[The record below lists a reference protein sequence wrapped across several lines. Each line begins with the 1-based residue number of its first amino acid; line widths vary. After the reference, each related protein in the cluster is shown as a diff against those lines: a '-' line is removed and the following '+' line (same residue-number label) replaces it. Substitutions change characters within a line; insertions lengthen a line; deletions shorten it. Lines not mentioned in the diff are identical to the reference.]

1 MLVNYIN
8 KLRRSFTPRCNFTCF
23 RWINQRI
30 ELNPTQ
36 MQGEH
41 KKLHTENNLSS
52 RLLRNTWAA
61 KSCCTYQTINIIY
74 VIQWCLQF
82 TGKFWHISDLHID
95 PTYHVTEDRTKVC
108 YSSKGF
114 PASDPG
120 IFGDFMCDSPY
131 KLILSAF
138 SYMKSV
144 DLEPEFM
151 IWTG

>member
-1 MLVNYIN
+1 M
-8 KLRRSFTPRCNFTCF
+8 TD
-23 RWINQRI
+23 RI
-30 ELNPTQ
+30 LFP
-36 MQGEH
+36 
-41 KKLHTENNLSS
+41 
-52 RLLRNTWAA
+52 
-61 KSCCTYQTINIIY
+61 I
-74 VIQWCLQF
+74 

-120 IFGDFMCDSPY
+120 VFGDFMCDSPY
-131 KLILSAF
+131 ELILSAF

-144 DLEPEFM
+144 DLEPEFI